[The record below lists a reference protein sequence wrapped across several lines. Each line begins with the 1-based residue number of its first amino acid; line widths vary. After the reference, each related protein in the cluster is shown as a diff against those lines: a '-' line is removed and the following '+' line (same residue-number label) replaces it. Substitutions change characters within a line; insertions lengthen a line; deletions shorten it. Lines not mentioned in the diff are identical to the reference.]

1 MAGEDRILARR
12 EENRERKRIHF
23 EARKAKEVKQR
34 GTLETDSLHDSSE
47 DTADDHEIYVPS
59 PKRVKRNES
68 VALKVPRKTIEF
80 LSLNLFSFL
89 FSFFKFH
96 LVQDEITLA
105 SPSDD
110 VTNRSG
116 RVLYEHMLRAHT

>member
-47 DTADDHEIYVPS
+47 DTTYDH
-59 PKRVKRNES
+59 
-68 VALKVPRKTIEF
+68 
-80 LSLNLFSFL
+80 
-89 FSFFKFH
+89 
-96 LVQDEITLA
+96 
-105 SPSDD
+105 
-110 VTNRSG
+110 
-116 RVLYEHMLRAHT
+116 